1 MAIDPLVDVRPEGRP
16 DTAEGLAGVPHTGA
30 EVTPEGL
37 LTEPQAKEFAHAQS
51 APREPEW
58 YKTAV
63 FYEVLVRA
71 FNDADNNGL
80 GDLRG
85 LADKLDYLKWLG
97 IDCLWLP
104 PFYNSPLRDGGYD
117 ISDYRAVLPE
127 YGTVDDFVY
136 LLDEAHSRG
145 IRVITDLV
153 LNHTSD
159 AHPWFQQSRMDPD
172 GPYGDFYVWR
182 DDDTGYPDA
191 RVIFVD
197 TETSNWKFDPV
208 RGQYYW
214 HRFFSHQP
222 DLNYENPAVQ
232 EAILDV
238 IRFWLDLGIDGFRLD
253 AVPYLFAAEGTN
265 CENLP
270 ETHAFLK
277 RCRKIVD
284 DEYPG
289 RVLLAEANQWP
300 ADVVEYFGNADT
312 GGDECHMAFHFPL
325 MPRIFMAVRRESRF
339 PISEILAQTP
349 AIPAGCQWG
358 IFLRNHDELTLEM
371 VTDEERDY
379 MYAEYATD
387 PRMKA
392 NIGIRRRL
400 APLLDNDR
408 NQQELFTALL
418 LSLPGSPVLY
428 YGDEIGMGDN
438 IWLGDRDAVRTP
450 MQWTPDRNA
459 GFSRCD
465 PARLYLP
472 TIMDPLYGYQAV
484 NVEAQ
489 INNTSSLLHWTRR
502 MLKVRTEHR
511 AFGVGEFTEL
521 GSSNPSVLAFL
532 RRWAPGEADGEDAA
546 EDMVMCVNNLSRFP
560 QPVELDLSEYR
571 GRALI
576 ELTGGVPFPTVGE
589 LPYLLTLPGH
599 GFFWFRFTKQTQ
611 TAPAGPADGGESV

>member
-1 MAIDPLVDVRPEGRP
+1 MSSADLRTETNSDLE
-16 DTAEGLAGVPHTGA
+16 GVPHTGEA
-30 EVTPEGL
+30 VLSDGYL
-37 LTEPQAKEFAHAQS
+37 VEPQADEFHHAKA
-51 APREPEW
+51 APTDPHW
-58 YKTAV
+58 YKRAV

-71 FNDADNNGL
+71 FHDHDGNGT
-80 GDLRG
+80 GDLIG
-85 LADKLDYLKWLG
+85 LTAKLDYLEWLG

-104 PFYNSPLRDGGYD
+104 PFYASPLRDGGYD
-117 ISDYRAVLPE
+117 ISDFRAVLPE
-127 YGTVDDFVY
+127 FGTVEDFVE
-136 LLDEAHSRG
+136 LLNEAHKRG

-153 LNHTSD
+153 MNHTSD
-159 AHPWFQQSRMDPD
+159 QHPWFQESRRDPQ
-172 GPYGDFYVWR
+172 GPYGGFYVWS
-182 DDDTGYPDA
+182 DKDTGYPEA

-197 TETSNWKFDPV
+197 TETSNWTYDPV
-208 RGQYYW
+208 RCQFYW

-222 DLNYENPAVQ
+222 DLNYDNPAVG
-232 EAILDV
+232 EAMLDV
-238 IRFWLDLGIDGFRLD
+238 LRFWLDLGIDGFRLD
-253 AVPYLFAAEGTN
+253 AVPYLFEEEGTN

-270 ETHAFLK
+270 RTHEFLK
-277 RCRKIVD
+277 RCRKVVD
-284 DEYPG
+284 DEYPD

-300 ADVVEYFGNADT
+300 ADVVEYFGDPAV
-312 GGDECHMAFHFPL
+312 GGDEAHMAFHFPL

-349 AIPAGCQWG
+349 AIPSGAQWG

-379 MYAEYATD
+379 MYSEYVKD
-387 PRMKA
+387 PRMRA

-408 NQQELFTALL
+408 NQLELFTALL

-465 PARLYLP
+465 PGRIYLP
-472 TIMDPLYGYQAV
+472 VIMDPVYGFQAI

-489 INNTSSLLHWTRR
+489 SASTQSLLNWTRR
-502 MLKVRTEHR
+502 MIQVRREHP
-511 AFGVGEFTEL
+511 AFGLGDFNEL
-521 GSSNPSVLAFL
+521 GSSNPSVLAY
-532 RRWAPGEADGEDAA
+532 RRHHVGNHDAG
-546 EDMVMCVNNLSRFP
+546 DDLVMCINNLSRFP
-560 QPVELDLSEYR
+560 QPVELDLSEHA
-571 GRALI
+571 GGVPV
-576 ELTGGVPFPTVGE
+576 ELTGGVRFPPIGE

-599 GFFWFRFTKQTQ
+599 GFYWFQIVLPDIGRD
-611 TAPAGPADGGESV
+611 A